1 MNAPGPLYVTYV
13 LHQEKTSGFW
23 ILFFGVLWYGEN
35 LISESKFNKWKNIA
49 SQYVIS
55 MYSGLS
61 KESLFD
67 LENSKNKSGSNI
79 LVEFSYDLYLLYMVY
94 LSLYLKG
101 FLCYDLHNK
110 CMTLRFKIN
119 QSKSYWTFFTYIN
132 LFPMVPVF
140 NVCLNPNNCKTSI

>member
-1 MNAPGPLYVTYV
+1 
-13 LHQEKTSGFW
+13 
-23 ILFFGVLWYGEN
+23 
-35 LISESKFNKWKNIA
+35 
-49 SQYVIS
+49 

-61 KESLFD
+61 KEFSFD

-132 LFPMVPVF
+132 LFPMVPFFLMFISTQITAKHLF
-140 NVCLNPNNCKTSI
+140 NILRSLSLSTFEQFTMKPILIPVCLIKHI

>member
-1 MNAPGPLYVTYV
+1 
-13 LHQEKTSGFW
+13 
-23 ILFFGVLWYGEN
+23 
-35 LISESKFNKWKNIA
+35 
-49 SQYVIS
+49 

-132 LFPMVPVF
+132 LFLWCLFLMFVSTQITAKHLF
-140 NVCLNPNNCKTSI
+140 NILRSLSQSTFEQFTMKPILIPVCLIKHI

>member
-1 MNAPGPLYVTYV
+1 MKKY
-13 LHQEKTSGFW
+13 
-23 ILFFGVLWYGEN
+23 
-35 LISESKFNKWKNIA
+35 
-49 SQYVIS
+49 SQNVIS

-132 LFPMVPVF
+132 LFPMVPFFMFISTQITAKHLF
-140 NVCLNPNNCKTSI
+140 NILRSLSLSTFEQFN

>member
-1 MNAPGPLYVTYV
+1 
-13 LHQEKTSGFW
+13 
-23 ILFFGVLWYGEN
+23 
-35 LISESKFNKWKNIA
+35 
-49 SQYVIS
+49 

-67 LENSKNKSGSNI
+67 LENSKNNFKSGSNI
-79 LVEFSYDLYLLYMVY
+79 LVEFSFDLYLLYMVY

-119 QSKSYWTFFTYIN
+119 QLKSYWTFFTYIN
-132 LFPMVPVF
+132 LFPMVPFF
-140 NVCLNPNNCKTSI
+140 NVYLNPNNCKTSI